1 MQLQLISFQSDA
13 VDRFPIRHLF
23 DSQHRIRLSRSRI
36 HQKLAQNQGDYYTV
50 IVVQIIIMRWG
61 NFYKKMKQVKSH
73 KKRKNG
79 PSSSRPAHQDH
90 QPPYQPE
97 PFQPHLYPPPY
108 KTNRYPDVVSHP
120 GKFDDSSD
128 EIIVSPVIR
137 YRKFEKK

>member
-1 MQLQLISFQSDA
+1 MGEIS
-13 VDRFPIRHLF
+13 I
-23 DSQHRIRLSRSRI
+23 
-36 HQKLAQNQGDYYTV
+36 
-50 IVVQIIIMRWG
+50 
-61 NFYKKMKQVKSH
+61 KKMKQVKSH

-90 QPPYQPE
+90 QPPYQPYQPE

-128 EIIVSPVIR
+128 EIIVSPVMR
-137 YRKFEKK
+137 